1 MKYDDT
7 VYVERTYVCYHN
19 VSYRTYCIII
29 QWYSCYDIINIY
41 HNLYILTVE
50 RRTVSYGI
58 LLCLQYERTRVPV
71 LYDCTRPGT
80 LYYVPYS
87 RYYADAATNKLLC
100 VYRS

>member
-1 MKYDDT
+1 MIELYHT
-7 VYVERTYVCYHN
+7 VYCCVYSTN
-19 VSYRTYCIII
+19 VREY
-29 QWYSCYDIINIY
+29 
-41 HNLYILTVE
+41 L
-50 RRTVSYGI
+50 
-58 LLCLQYERTRVPV
+58 VPV